1 MNNNDNHLF
10 RQVLQRQNDRA
21 AGMTWPDDMEERVM
35 KCIGKQAGQ
44 PEPKNHRWLYA
55 TLGAIAAGI
64 VLLLSLGHIYNKVE
78 PTVQQ
83 PMTAMKETTPEST
96 TETAIVAVKP
106 ERESSKDMPRA
117 KHTAKVTRKE
127 SQATASFPDTLGNGI
142 WQNEEN
148 VIRAI
153 EILTACEAE
162 GLQRQRNAVV
172 EAVYRSIIPRDGLQ
186 LVTSESGDLL
196 IVDEDQPFIS
206 EV

>member
-10 RQVLQRQNDRA
+10 RQALQRQNDRA
-21 AGMTWPDDMEERVM
+21 AGMTWADDMEERVM

-44 PEPKNHRWLYA
+44 PKHKNHRWLYA

-64 VLLLSLGHIYNKVE
+64 VLLLSLGHIYNSVE

-83 PMTAMKETTPEST
+83 PVIAMQEPTPEST
-96 TETAIVAVKP
+96 TETAIVAVQP
-106 ERESSKDMPRA
+106 ERASSKDTPKA
-117 KHTAKVTRKE
+117 THTAKVTRKE
-127 SQATASFPDTLGNGI
+127 SQAAASLPDTLGNGI

-186 LVTSESGDLL
+186 LVTSETGDLL
-196 IVDEDQPFIS
+196 IVDENQPLIS